1 MPYIQLFLAIA
12 LEVVGTTLLTY
23 SHGFTKTVPTL
34 GCALA
39 YALCFWLL
47 AKAIQTINLSV
58 AYATWCGLG
67 IVATTIISVLIFK
80 GQLNI
85 MTIFGIVLVVV
96 GVIILNLYGTAH

>member
-23 SHGFTKTVPTL
+23 SHGFTKPVPTL

-67 IVATTIISVLIFK
+67 IVAIFK